1 MKKDNIDQLFN
12 TLKGDFDVEE
22 PNIEHKQ
29 RFLDKLNAQEQDKL
43 EVVNADNNTWRRLFK
58 PLVGMA
64 ASIILLVALFIGFQ
78 AKPTNKDLASVS
90 PKMAETQDFFTNSI
104 NEELNKIKKESSP
117 EVQKL
122 IEDALNQI
130 KILEK
135 DYETLKID
143 LNESGDDQRVIYA
156 MISNFQNRIN
166 ILQNT
171 INQIKIVK
179 QLKKQSNETISTI

>member
-1 MKKDNIDQLFN
+1 MEMDKDNIDKLFDN
-12 TLKGDFDVEE
+12 LRNEFDVEI
-22 PNIEHKQ
+22 PNSQHTQKFLNKLNNKGGLHLNESRKQ
-29 RFLDKLNAQEQDKL
+29 R
-43 EVVNADNNTWRRLFK
+43 RRLWYS
-58 PLVGMA
+58 LSGIA
-64 ASIILLVALFIGFQ
+64 ASIILLVSLFIGFQ

-122 IEDALNQI
+122 IQDALNQI

-143 LNESGDDQRVIYA
+143 LNDSGDDQRVIYA

-179 QLKKQSNETISTI
+179 QLKNQSHETISTL

>member
-1 MKKDNIDQLFN
+1 MTMKKDNLDKLFDN
-12 TLKGDFDVEE
+12 VKNDFDVEVPHIQHQE
-22 PNIEHKQ
+22 RFLKKLNNKGGLHLNENRKQ
-29 RFLDKLNAQEQDKL
+29 R
-43 EVVNADNNTWRRLFK
+43 RRLWYG
-58 PLVGMA
+58 LSGIA
-64 ASIILLVALFIGFQ
+64 ASIVLIISFFTLEQ
-78 AKPTNKDLASVS
+78 QTDSSKDLASVS
-90 PKMAETQDFFTNSI
+90 PKMAKTQDFFTNSI

-117 EVQKL
+117 EVQEL
-122 IEDALNQI
+122 IQDALNQI

-143 LNESGDDQRVIYA
+143 LNDSGDDQRVIYA

-166 ILQNT
+166 ILQNM